1 MTELE
6 FDILDELYFVIG
18 FKELTNTL
26 GIEDT
31 LLKEQ
36 LLNMI
41 LKDWVKIMEPF
52 SDVEIESTDD
62 FDQRYKE
69 YFYLATKKGLMAHNL
84 KS

>member
-18 FKELTNTL
+18 FKELTDTL
-26 GIEDT
+26 AMEET

-36 LLNMI
+36 LLNLI
-41 LKDWVKIMEPF
+41 EKGWVKIMEPI
-52 SDVEIESTDD
+52 SDVEVESTSD
-62 FDQRYKE
+62 FDVRYKD